1 MINLLKSSYTL
12 SCSYSSMFIKIEDIN
27 GGGLVAS
34 EVTQSCLTLRNPMDC
49 SLPGSSLHG
58 TFQARVLEW
67 VAIASPGDHP
77 DPGIKPRSS
86 TSCVCRQTLYHLS
99 HQGSPNS
106 YSLTQEL
113 SPGLLHCRQILYPL
127 SYEVRY

>member
-12 SCSYSSMFIKIEDIN
+12 SCSYSSMFIKIEDVN

-34 EVTQSCLTLRNPMDC
+34 EVPQSCLTLRNPMDC
-49 SLPGSSLHG
+49 SLPGSSLNG
-58 TFQARVLEW
+58 IFQARVLEW

-86 TSCVCRQTLYHLS
+86 TSVEASAGRRFT
-99 HQGSPNS
+99 
-106 YSLTQEL
+106 
-113 SPGLLHCRQILYPL
+113 I
-127 SYEVRY
+127 